1 MKDVMPA
8 LISVRKNARVMITRN
23 LDVQGGIVNGTCGIL
38 RSVHQKVLMIEH
50 HVTHEII
57 PVTKVKQRISLR
69 GTGRFVYRLQFPI
82 ILSWACTVHLVQ
94 GTTLDSV
101 LINLDKTFF
110 APGQAYVA
118 LSRVT
123 SFDFLHLMSF
133 DPSSIIVNPKVI
145 ELMQYAR
152 LNGKLK
158 SLVPEHDN
166 NCNTE
171 IHVSPSPI
179 VKNQKTD
186 DIKIMEGN
194 DVFVKDLADE
204 GFSLIIGNCR
214 NIFKKFLPLNMFLL
228 SSNFPKIASV
238 VQKLSPAF
246 TEINNTI
253 QSSES
258 FFESSNHTLVIIVL
272 SKLHPSFS
280 Q

>member
-1 MKDVMPA
+1 
-8 LISVRKNARVMITRN
+8 
-23 LDVQGGIVNGTCGIL
+23 
-38 RSVHQKVLMIEH
+38 
-50 HVTHEII
+50 
-57 PVTKVKQRISLR
+57 
-69 GTGRFVYRLQFPI
+69 
-82 ILSWACTVHLVQ
+82 
-94 GTTLDSV
+94 
-101 LINLDKTFF
+101 LDKTFF

-118 LSRVT
+118 LSRVA